1 MNDPI
6 HTPIATWAIASI
18 SGGLLTRVIVAVL
31 TPLYIASPVRDHRSS
46 HPSPDQDHGCGYSA
60 CSTTPVGVKY
70 IWWLI

>member
-6 HTPIATWAIASI
+6 NTPIATWAIASI

-46 HPSPDQDHGCGYSA
+46 HPSPDHQD
-60 CSTTPVGVKY
+60 
-70 IWWLI
+70 WMWLLCMLGRRLVE